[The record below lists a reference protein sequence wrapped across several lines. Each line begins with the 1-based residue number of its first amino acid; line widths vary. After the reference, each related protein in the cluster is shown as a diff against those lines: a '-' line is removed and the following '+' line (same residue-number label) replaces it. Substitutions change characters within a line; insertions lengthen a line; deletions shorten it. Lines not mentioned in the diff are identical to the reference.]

1 MLVSD
6 DLWSDF
12 KDGDSAT
19 SYQNFDG
26 NTIES
31 MNMGTEIWVA
41 GESYAFP
48 CVILSSSGSDQH
60 KLKSVACTHQAKYA
74 CMKHGKFLKL
84 EINYLFH

>member
-19 SYQNFDG
+19 SYQNSDG

-41 GESYAFP
+41 AESFAAP
-48 CVILSSSGSDQH
+48 CVVLSGSGSDQH

-74 CMKHGKFLKL
+74 CIKQCTF
-84 EINYLFH
+84 